1 VSPCTELGSLPKQM
15 PTLHDLLPD
24 AVAILALEPEELAG
38 LAMELIASADANSP
52 SRLHPASF
60 TSLDAIGSFP
70 QGERDGIAHALAEG
84 WNWLVREGLLAPK
97 PGDTYGWHFVTRRGM
112 QIKNRQA
119 LAAYASAVLLPRG
132 TLFPSLVDVCW
143 PAYMRGD
150 YDTAVF
156 QAFKELEVSIRDA
169 GNYASEDY
177 GVELARKAFHE
188 KTGPL
193 TDTSKPVSER
203 QALGHLMAGALG
215 SYKNPHSHRK
225 VAVGAEEACEM
236 IVLASH
242 LLKIVSSRAKAHA
255 GAP

>member
-1 VSPCTELGSLPKQM
+1 M

-24 AVAILALEPEELAG
+24 ASAILALEPEELAG
-38 LAMELIASADANSP
+38 LAMELIASGDANGP
-52 SRLHPASF
+52 SRLHPTSF
-60 TSLDAIGSFP
+60 TSPETIGAFP
-70 QGERDGIAHALAEG
+70 QGQRDEIAYALAEG
-84 WNWLVREGLLAPK
+84 WNWLVREGLLAPR
-97 PGDTYGWHFVTRRGM
+97 PSDTHGWHFITRRGK
-112 QIKNRQA
+112 QIKNRQG

-132 TLFPSLVDVCW
+132 TLFPGLIDICW

-156 QAFKELEVSIRDA
+156 QAFKELEVSIREA
-169 GNYASEDY
+169 GGYTPEDY

-193 TDTSKPVSER
+193 TDTSKPASER

-225 VAVGAEEACEM
+225 VAVGPEEACEM

-242 LLKIVSSRAKAHA
+242 LLKIVDSRAKARA